1 MDLEAGEMLGFIWFS
16 SAFGLCFLLYAP
28 ISEKTKKR
36 FQQPRDFA
44 RAVEVSVV
52 LDLAA
57 ASLRSGAAIP
67 RTLET
72 LAQALQL
79 DSRVEFSSGN
89 TVHFPEIARHLLLG
103 SSWEEAWA
111 DCSPRFMRLS
121 SALAPA
127 WNDGAAPVPLLV
139 RSAQNLR
146 LTRQHRAK
154 EAAAKLSAKL
164 VLPLATCF
172 LPAFL
177 LVGVLPVIIAAGAK
191 FF

>member
-1 MDLEAGEMLGFIWFS
+1 MDFIWFS
-16 SAFGLCFLLYAP
+16 AAFMLCFLLYAP
-28 ISEKTKKR
+28 IPGKIKKS
-36 FQQPRDFA
+36 FQRSRDFA
-44 RAVEVSVV
+44 GAVEVAVI

-67 RTLET
+67 RTLES
-72 LAQALQL
+72 LAQSLQL
-79 DSRVEFSSGN
+79 GSAATFSSN
-89 TVHFPEIARHLLLG
+89 ENVQLAKVAKHLLLG

-111 DCSPRFMRLS
+111 ECSPRFRRLS
-121 SALAPA
+121 AALAPA

-177 LVGVLPVIIAAGAK
+177 LVGVLPVIIAAGEK